1 MAPWQSRITTLLAE
15 QFVSRATPNS
25 SAEKVSATLLATSL
39 AACGADE
46 EKVVEVPASTI
57 ASQTKAEDTKVT
69 ITEFLWDREIVCRPN
84 PDGLFSAY
92 WDDGSHQGYSRAES
106 WDVVYNDYYEPVT
119 LDVRVVPA
127 KG

>member
-1 MAPWQSRITTLLAE
+1 MKKI
-15 QFVSRATPNS
+15 
-25 SAEKVSATLLATSL
+25 VSAASAVMLATSL
-39 AACGADE
+39 AACNADE
-46 EKVVEVPASTI
+46 AKEVEVPASTI

-69 ITEFLWDREIVCRPN
+69 ITEFLWDREIVCRPR
-84 PDGLFSAY
+84 PDGMFSAY

-106 WDVVYNDYYEPVT
+106 WDVVCNDYYEPVT